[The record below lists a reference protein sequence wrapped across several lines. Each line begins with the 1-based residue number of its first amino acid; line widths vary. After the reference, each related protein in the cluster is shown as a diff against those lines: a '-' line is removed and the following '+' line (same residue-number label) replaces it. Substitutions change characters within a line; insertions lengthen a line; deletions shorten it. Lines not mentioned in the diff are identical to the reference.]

1 MADYS
6 AAQLKAM
13 EEEAAKRVMEMSR
26 RSKSHIMQSNSAAQN
41 VGGENDAHRENHN
54 HHSGKNDMSQQPPP
68 KKSLQKT
75 AAEKNDLPDT
85 PHRSPMNFLKSLD
98 LKQLI
103 SGGEQSMILLL
114 IMILMTDNSDDD
126 FLIYALIYIML

>member
-6 AAQLKAM
+6 AVQLKAM

-26 RSKSHIMQSNSAAQN
+26 RSKSHVMQSNSAAQKNSQTHEPHDPHHENHAHGKN
-41 VGGENDAHRENHN
+41 VGKGETHT
-54 HHSGKNDMSQQPPP
+54 SQSAKSLP
-68 KKSLQKT
+68 KK
-75 AAEKNDLPDT
+75 AAENNL
-85 PHRSPMNFLKSLD
+85 PHRTPMNFLKSLD

-103 SGGEQSMILLL
+103 SGGEQSMLLLL
-114 IMILMTDNSDDD
+114 IMILMSDNSDDD

>member
-13 EEEAAKRVMEMSR
+13 EEEAAKRVMEMNR
-26 RSKSHIMQSNSAAQN
+26 RSKSHVMQSNSAAQKN
-41 VGGENDAHRENHN
+41 ARPHESHHNNQEQEKTKGRGEQPILPNTKAATK
-54 HHSGKNDMSQQPPP
+54 KN
-68 KKSLQKT
+68 
-75 AAEKNDLPDT
+75 AEGVIPHKNPL
-85 PHRSPMNFLKSLD
+85 NFLKSLD

-103 SGGEQSMILLL
+103 SGGEQSMLLLL
-114 IMILMTDNSDDD
+114 IMILMSDNSDDD